1 MKNDIIALDIGTKR
15 IGVARAN
22 IIAKLPQP
30 LPALAN
36 DNTLSQSVKLLIN
49 TYKPDCIVVGLPRN
63 LSGEETKQT
72 AYTKQFVID
81 KLPKDVKIVW
91 QDETLSSIVA
101 SERTGKTKELDSE
114 AACLILEDYFKEQY
128 DVSQ

>member
-1 MKNDIIALDIGTKR
+1 MKNDIIALDVGTKR

-30 LPALAN
+30 LPAINN
-36 DNTLSQSVKLLIN
+36 DNTLSDSIKQLIN
-49 TYKPDCIVVGLPRN
+49 TYRPDYIVVGLPRN

-72 AYTKQFVID
+72 AYTRQFAIEE
-81 KLPKDVKIVW
+81 LPKDVKIVW
-91 QDETLSSIVA
+91 QDETLSSKVA
-101 SERTGKTKELDSE
+101 AERTGRTKELDSE

>member
-1 MKNDIIALDIGTKR
+1 MKNDIIALDVGTKR

-22 IIAKLPQP
+22 VIAKLPQP
-30 LPALAN
+30 LPAIAN
-36 DNTLSQSVKLLIN
+36 NSALHESIKLLIN
-49 TYKPDCIVVGLPRN
+49 TYRPDCIVVGLPRN
-63 LSGEETKQT
+63 LSGEETKQS

-81 KLPKDVKIVW
+81 KLPNDVKIVW
-91 QDETLSSIVA
+91 QDETLSSRVA
-101 SERTGKTKELDSE
+101 AERTGKTKDIDSE

>member
-1 MKNDIIALDIGTKR
+1 MKNDIIALDVGTKR

-22 IIAKLPQP
+22 IIARLPQP
-30 LPALAN
+30 LPAIAN
-36 DNTLSQSVKLLIN
+36 DTNVAQSIKLLIN
-49 TYKPDCIVVGLPRN
+49 AYMPGCIVVGLPRN
-63 LSGEETKQT
+63 LSGEETKQS

-81 KLPKDVKIVW
+81 KLPKDVKIIW
-91 QDETLSSIVA
+91 QDETLTSKVA
-101 SERTGKTKELDSE
+101 SERTGRTKEIDSE